1 MKLQSFA
8 RDASRA
14 LLDLAMPRRCIVCHT
29 PLALRENH
37 ICLHCLADL
46 PRTYFSI
53 CSRNQMADR
62 FNDLIR
68 RSAGGDEPFSEYSY
82 ATSLFFYRSDTG
94 YSLITQRLKYHSD
107 LSAGRYFAA
116 MLGREMKESPV
127 WSDVDALIPVPL
139 HWTRRWSR
147 GYNQAEVIA
156 QELSRCLGVPVR
168 TDLLVRP
175 RRTRTQTKISVSS
188 KATNVRGAF
197 RVRTGAD
204 IAGLSHVVIVD
215 DVFTTGATVHSC
227 YLALREVFPSSVRI
241 SVATLGCVG
250 Q

>member
-1 MKLQSFA
+1 MKLLSSA
-8 RDASRA
+8 RAYSRA
-14 LLDLAMPRRCIVCHT
+14 VLDLVMPRRCIVCHT
-29 PLALRENH
+29 SLGIHEEH

-46 PRTYFSI
+46 PRTHFSI

-68 RSAGGDEPFSEYSY
+68 TFEGETAPFSEYSY
-82 ATSLFFYRSDTG
+82 ATALFFYRSSTG

-107 LSAGRYFAA
+107 LAAGRYFAA
-116 MLGREMKESPV
+116 MLGKELACSPLFR
-127 WSDVDALIPVPL
+127 DADALIPVPL
-139 HWTRRWSR
+139 HWSRKWSR

-156 QELSRCLGVPVR
+156 DELSRWLRVPVR
-168 TDLLVRP
+168 NDVLYRP
-175 RRTRTQTKISVSS
+175 RRTKTQTRMKVTD
-188 KATNVRGAF
+188 KEANVRGAF
-197 RVRTGAD
+197 RVRKGACLS
-204 IAGLSHVVIVD
+204 GMSHVVIVD

-227 YLALREVFPSSVRI
+227 YLALREVLPPEVRI